1 MGWHPSPSTPC
12 SACSPAD
19 AREERT
25 PITRWPRPH
34 DRYDHVGSRR
44 SSSPLGRRWRRR
56 QHARFNLGLE
66 SILGMCA
73 IAKWFII
80 ASAAA
85 TQGDIFPPWC
95 TERGAASVA
104 QLDIAFDAQWTIVSD
119 RDFPRHTHL
128 PSLGVH
134 PSDRTTNIDREGRA
148 TGLFPRLFD
157 YITNRFPS
165 GGEICLGTYRID
177 R

>member
-1 MGWHPSPSTPC
+1 LSN
-12 SACSPAD
+12 
-19 AREERT
+19 
-25 PITRWPRPH
+25 
-34 DRYDHVGSRR
+34 
-44 SSSPLGRRWRRR
+44 PLGRRWRRR

-73 IAKWFII
+73 ITKWFII

-119 RDFPRHTHL
+119 RDFPWHTHL
-128 PSLGVH
+128 PSLGVY
-134 PSDRTTNIDREGRA
+134 PSDRTTDIDREGRA
-148 TGLFPRLFD
+148 PASSPEYSTISQIASHHAVKFASGRIVSTYDASSASLKAWRSAAISPSALRQMMFHIGFP
-157 YITNRFPS
+157 
-165 GGEICLGTYRID
+165 
-177 R
+177 

>member
-1 MGWHPSPSTPC
+1 
-12 SACSPAD
+12 
-19 AREERT
+19 
-25 PITRWPRPH
+25 
-34 DRYDHVGSRR
+34 
-44 SSSPLGRRWRRR
+44 
-56 QHARFNLGLE
+56 
-66 SILGMCA
+66 MCA

-119 RDFPRHTHL
+119 RDFPRHTYL

-134 PSDRTTNIDREGRA
+134 PSDRTTDIDREGRA
-148 TGLFPRLFD
+148 PASSPGYSTISQIASHQAVKFAL
-157 YITNRFPS
+157 
-165 GGEICLGTYRID
+165 ERIVSTAD
-177 R
+177 TS

>member
-1 MGWHPSPSTPC
+1 
-12 SACSPAD
+12 
-19 AREERT
+19 
-25 PITRWPRPH
+25 
-34 DRYDHVGSRR
+34 
-44 SSSPLGRRWRRR
+44 
-56 QHARFNLGLE
+56 
-66 SILGMCA
+66 MCA

-128 PSLGVH
+128 PSLGVYL
-134 PSDRTTNIDREGRA
+134 SDRTTDIDREGRA
-148 TGLFPRLFD
+148 PASSPPIFD

-165 GGEICLGTYRID
+165 GGEICLGAYRID
-177 R
+177 L